1 MNKNKF
7 QPGQFRDKGWLYI
20 PFNPK
25 PMKNEHKM
33 QYKSK
38 LTYCYTHLPIND
50 TPYSH
55 ESRLHA
61 SYKQRERTSA
71 AKCFMAT
78 SRGSRGE
85 KKGQSNPWPWKISD
99 ENLSQN
105 KRPFDSKALANPS
118 FLLPFACSPPNFNPS
133 EPLPNGLGR
142 LSDID
147 ATNILQL
154 QRFRNDSRRFRI
166 RLGEQNNNVGPGLG

>member
-1 MNKNKF
+1 MKENKKKTKMNKNKF

-85 KKGQSNPWPWKISD
+85 KKRAIQSLAM
-99 ENLSQN
+99 EN
-105 KRPFDSKALANPS
+105 
-118 FLLPFACSPPNFNPS
+118 
-133 EPLPNGLGR
+133 
-142 LSDID
+142 I
-147 ATNILQL
+147 
-154 QRFRNDSRRFRI
+154 RREFI
-166 RLGEQNNNVGPGLG
+166 AKQKTF